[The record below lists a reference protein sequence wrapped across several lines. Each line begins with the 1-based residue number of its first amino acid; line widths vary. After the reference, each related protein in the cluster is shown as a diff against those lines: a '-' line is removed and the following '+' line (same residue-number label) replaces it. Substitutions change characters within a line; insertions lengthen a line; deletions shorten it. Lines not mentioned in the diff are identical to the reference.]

1 MTEKQKMLMG
11 IIYNA
16 EETSLIEERNRA
28 KSLTKQYNE
37 SRQEDQIDVHQYT
50 IRRNAVLPSVPEQ
63 LHIVKHT
70 DQGRGNVAYKLRRAV
85 GAGLQQRL
93 AVKLCF
99 PQAQKAGIGPA
110 EINHRHDAA
119 DALANGCGRCRPL
132 QPQGEH
138 RNQQGV

>member
-1 MTEKQKMLMG
+1 MV
-11 IIYNA
+11 A
-16 EETSLIEERNRA
+16 RA
-28 KSLTKQYNE
+28 IVIPNDWRRAYRVPNE
-37 SRQEDQIDVHQYT
+37 GRQEDQIDVHQYT

-119 DALANGCGRCRPL
+119 DALANGRCRRRSL
-132 QPQGEH
+132 QPQREH